1 MKNFIFFRTDRLGDF
16 IIITNIIKAI
26 KVKYPKSKI
35 TVVASQYN
43 YHFVKKFK
51 IVDRVILFNKDY
63 NLIKKIDIFKKI
75 NDRNYDV
82 SFSID
87 GKSFSNLCTF
97 FLNSKLKLGLIYKSS
112 ILGIPFYKPN
122 LLFKIIFNYFETFT
136 SKKYLLQIEH
146 LPTKLINLANKL
158 SFKIKKKDKYY
169 FVPSIKNSDFK
180 KKFGKYIKNKF
191 ILIHLDE
198 KWNDIKDIEAEL
210 FKNIIRFQKLTKM
223 NLIIT
228 SKNNQNIYF
237 KKFRDFLDRKDLS
250 KITLLNNLNLN
261 AMERFINYSAFS
273 ISCHSGFL
281 VQIAGCNRT
290 KIIDIVNKED
300 YLWYSCWKPL
310 NTKHKFVFKSNYEQ
324 KFKVEKIFNN
334 IVKISKNF

>member
-16 IIITNIIKAI
+16 IIITNIIKTL
-26 KVKYPKSKI
+26 KDKYPKSKI
-35 TVVASQYN
+35 TVVASQFN
-43 YHFVKKFK
+43 YHFIKKFK
-51 IVDRVILFNKDY
+51 IVDRVILFNKGY
-63 NLIKKIDIFKKI
+63 SFKKKIYIFKKI
-75 NDRNYDV
+75 KDRNYDV
-82 SFSID
+82 SFSVD

-97 FLNSKLKLGLIYKSS
+97 FLNSKLKLGLIYKTSV
-112 ILGIPFYKPN
+112 LGITFYKPN
-122 LLFKIIFNYFETFT
+122 LLFKVIFNYFETFT
-136 SKKYLLQIEH
+136 SKKNLLQIEH

-158 SFKIKKKDKYY
+158 SFKIKNKDKYH
-169 FVPSIKNSDFK
+169 FAPTIKETDFK

-198 KWNDIKDIEAEL
+198 KWNDIKDIETEL
-210 FKNIIRFQKLTKM
+210 FKNIVKFQKLIKM
-223 NLIIT
+223 NLILT
-228 SKNNQNIYF
+228 AKNNKDIYF
-237 KKFRDFLDRKDLS
+237 KKFRYFLNKKNFK

-261 AMERFINYSAFS
+261 AMERFINHSVFS

-290 KIIDIVNKED
+290 KIIDIINKKD

-310 NTKHKFVFKSNYEQ
+310 NTKHRFVFKSNYQQ